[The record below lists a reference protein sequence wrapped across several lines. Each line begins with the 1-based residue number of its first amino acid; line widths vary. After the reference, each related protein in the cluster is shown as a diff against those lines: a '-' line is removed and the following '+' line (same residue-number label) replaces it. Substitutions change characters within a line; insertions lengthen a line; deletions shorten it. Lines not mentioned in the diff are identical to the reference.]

1 MAVRKDGEQEWSF
14 PHDEVKAHF
23 ASSVIIINIIHDLF
37 FQRRLALKSEEVK
50 TPQQMRPKG
59 HNYREG
65 ICAHTEWGGKLQWA
79 QEIPPSTNHLPAP
92 CKSTLLYFQDAMGGL
107 LPIQP
112 RLCPQSSHSLEL
124 AAHTCVLSCL
134 PAWRPCSHLWTTS
147 RTHPSRMCCALPQ
160 GANRAL
166 NPQLAQLPKPDWTY
180 SGRKRLEWIEKV
192 WSLVPCCLVMLWW
205 AVWRRFLFS
214 YTVFPH
220 VLQRKSVFLQNEGQ
234 TEVLLTQNASPHF
247 NSHFPEK
254 QTNTESNRRK
264 EKKSLQ
270 LLHGPE
276 NKW

>member
-1 MAVRKDGEQEWSF
+1 MLSLWSCVEQELSVYSQGHTSFSLRVWWSERVSEERWRTGVKFSTWRSKSSFCIICNNNKYYTWFVF
-14 PHDEVKAHF
+14 PE
-23 ASSVIIINIIHDLF
+23 
-37 FQRRLALKSEEVK
+37 RLALKSEEVK

-65 ICAHTEWGGKLQWA
+65 ICTHTEWGGKLQWA
-79 QEIPPSTNHLPAP
+79 QELPPSTNHLPAP

-124 AAHTCVLSCL
+124 AAHTCVLSHL

-192 WSLVPCCLVMLWW
+192 WSLYL
-205 AVWRRFLFS
+205 AVWWCFGEQSEGASCFLIQF
-214 YTVFPH
+214 FPMFCKES
-220 VLQRKSVFLQNEGQ
+220 LFFCKMKGKQRCY
-234 TEVLLTQNASPHF
+234 
-247 NSHFPEK
+247 
-254 QTNTESNRRK
+254 
-264 EKKSLQ
+264 
-270 LLHGPE
+270 
-276 NKW
+276 